1 MRPAISEVFPNVVFF
16 WMRNPIIGHDNS
28 FWATV
33 MTHNIS
39 CFLLLLALLASW
51 LIVYISL

>member
-1 MRPAISEVFPNVVFF
+1 MRPAISEVFPIVVFF
-16 WMRNPIIGHDNS
+16 WMRNPIMGHDNS